1 MLAKLKKEKKLK
13 HILKLKNWITLCSAE
28 EESKKSQLKTAVNR
42 KVQKKKKGKK
52 SYDLKDLSVVA
63 DLRVNSA
70 FPNFILTVVLHML
83 TRTSLNILAAFS
95 KHHEKQCVEL
105 NIYGKV

>member
-42 KVQKKKKGKK
+42 KVQKKKK

-95 KHHEKQCVEL
+95 KHHEKQSVEL